1 MQNFI
6 HISKNL
12 LNETLKTPATD
23 GLRLL
28 DPLKSIA
35 LQSGMPMKILEEVNA
50 YGDFEKHLH
59 EEDLWLCLQGN
70 LIFTLSGKLEN
81 ERQRTGADGKNLVP
95 NEFTGDRI
103 IDGEEVELEPG
114 DWLWI
119 PRGVPHHHRS
129 SRVTRLAIIKI
140 PNKNS

>member
-81 ERQRTGADGKNLVP
+81 ER
-95 NEFTGDRI
+95 
-103 IDGEEVELEPG
+103 
-114 DWLWI
+114 
-119 PRGVPHHHRS
+119 
-129 SRVTRLAIIKI
+129 
-140 PNKNS
+140 